1 MVNPFRCYLSMVGE
15 CSVHYF
21 MLIPKRNCA
30 MYSKLNKGGKDPGCL
45 HICEACYSD
54 VQTEYTVECQSLS
67 VLLT

>member
-30 MYSKLNKGGKDPGCL
+30 MYSKLNKGGKDPGCS
-45 HICEACYSD
+45 HICVLKHAIQMFKPS
-54 VQTEYTVECQSLS
+54 TLWNANLSLS
-67 VLLT
+67 C